1 MSPTS
6 YQAAP
11 PRAIDITRL
20 AAPSQPDPRQV
31 PDTCPEYWHADDA
44 RFGAHDSAHERS
56 GGLIA
61 TLRDSFMNQKL
72 HFGVSVVGGLLG
84 GIMS

>member
-20 AAPSQPDPRQV
+20 AALLQPHRHNLTTVHNRTTDNRHNRHNRHNRGC
-31 PDTCPEYWHADDA
+31 DHS
-44 RFGAHDSAHERS
+44 RHSNFGYLAPGSLEELFWR
-56 GGLIA
+56 G
-61 TLRDSFMNQKL
+61 
-72 HFGVSVVGGLLG
+72 
-84 GIMS
+84 